1 MEANVK
7 VERIKGQPPLRIY
20 LEYWSGY
27 VDGDMVIEEC
37 TTRPSETHD
46 SDDLVFT
53 TGQDAEFT
61 FRYRGGEATIGIDG
75 ASDFPD
81 LALPSGPSAV
91 LDENLRQLC
100 ERE

>member
-7 VERIKGQPPLRIY
+7 VERIKDQPPLRIY
-20 LEYWSGY
+20 LEYESDY
-27 VDGDMVIEEC
+27 VVGDMVIEEC
-37 TTRPSETHD
+37 TTQPSEMHD

-53 TGQDAEFT
+53 TRQDAEFT
-61 FRYRGGEATIGIDG
+61 FWYRGGEATIGTGG
-75 ASDFPD
+75 ANDFPD

-91 LDENLRQLC
+91 LDESLRQLC